1 MLIWLLIAVFVEG
14 SVLQAARHRPRPKPI
29 IRSAP
34 HPRHEDGRG
43 MHFFPMTHHFT
54 AKVENRESLNIR
66 RNGHQRSKQP
76 SMTEGLSR
84 HARVTETTDDDGVGW
99 YHTRLAPR
107 SGGFA
112 VNLTFTA
119 ADGSASA
126 WPILLDTGSANL
138 AVATA
143 ACSTCNDSA
152 TDLSFSSPAAGASEI
167 TVMYGT
173 SEATATW

>member
-1 MLIWLLIAVFVEG
+1 MLIWLLIAVVVEG
-14 SVLQAARHRPRPKPI
+14 SVGQAARHRPRPKPN

-43 MHFFPMTHHFT
+43 MHLFPMTHHFT
-54 AKVENRESLNIR
+54 AEVANRESLNFR
-66 RNGHQRSKQP
+66 KYRHERSEQP
-76 SMTEGLSR
+76 SRFEDSSP

-99 YHTRLAPR
+99 YHTRLGPR

-119 ADGSASA
+119 AGGSASA

-152 TDLSFSSPAAGASEI
+152 TDLSFNSPAAGASEV